1 MTTLTDVSEA
11 LEKDRV
17 SGAHDEFSA
26 LCHADPIR
34 VSDLVKV
41 LVVHSLGAYDLQSRG
56 DVSIAAHVYCVAPSE
71 YRVGVAVSFL
81 PREVEGVDIAEVS
94 ESLLEE
100 LLPRALDSV
109 WGHSLGVFAVNGR
122 SKIFADN
129 SF

>member
-1 MTTLTDVSEA
+1 MVALTDVSEA
-11 LEKDRV
+11 LKKDRG
-17 SGAHDEFSA
+17 SGAHGEFSA
-26 LCHADPIR
+26 LCHEDPVR

-41 LVVHSLGAYDLQSRG
+41 LVVHSFGAYDLQARG
-56 DVSIAAHVYCVAPSE
+56 DVSIAVHTYCAALSE
-71 YRVGVAVSFL
+71 YRIGVAVSFL
-81 PREVEGVDIAEVS
+81 PHDIEDVGIAEIS

-109 WGHSLGVFAVNGR
+109 WGHALGVFAVNGR